1 MGPNSIN
8 TFSSAAAM
16 AATTAVT
23 QAVDTQPAA
32 AAGQVKILYGDTVKA
47 DRLQAGLSALQA
59 IQANTGRYISNIN
72 PELGK
77 L

>member
-8 TFSSAAAM
+8 TFSGAAAM
-16 AATTAVT
+16 AAT
-23 QAVDTQPAA
+23 AA
-32 AAGQVKILYGDTVKA
+32 ATQTADTRPVAATSQMKILYGDSIKA
-47 DRLQAGLSALQA
+47 DRLQAGLRALQA
-59 IQANTGRYISNIN
+59 IQVNTGSYISKIN